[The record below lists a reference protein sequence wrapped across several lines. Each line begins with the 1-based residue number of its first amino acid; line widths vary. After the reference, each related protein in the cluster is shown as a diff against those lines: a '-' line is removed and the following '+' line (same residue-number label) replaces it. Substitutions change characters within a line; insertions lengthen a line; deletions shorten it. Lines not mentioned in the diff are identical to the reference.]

1 MATKKPARKNKVVI
15 RELDEVTKVVQETKV
30 LTNED
35 KILGVKEETV
45 EKIEV
50 EYNNPTIRYRVTN
63 LEVENTPTI
72 VTGDVVDMFIGS
84 KNREARNEL
93 KAGAKKVITKN
104 FYGKDLYK
112 IEVIK

>member
-50 EYNNPTIRYRVTN
+50 SYDNPNTRYRVTN
-63 LEVENTPTI
+63 LEVENAPTI
-72 VTGDVVDMFIGS
+72 VSGDVVDMFIGS